1 MSFSNEKQLEEIL
14 YEAHNCGKYK
24 KLLRKV
30 KNLRQKEISG
40 SMVDIYLKAWEKIK

>member
-14 YEAHNCGKYK
+14 YEAHNTGKYN

-30 KNLRQKEISG
+30 QKLRKKEIKG
-40 SMVDIYLKAWEKIK
+40 SMVDIYLKAWRKIK